1 MSKKSALRKYQRHEP
16 LLKRLATLKSFTI
29 SEARELGLSHPTLL
43 ALVSRRTVIRLERGI
58 YAVSGSEEIGK
69 EGDFSVA
76 NKKFSGQCVIGGLTA
91 LSYYQL
97 LDEIPSKIWLL
108 VPPHIRTTDRKYRL
122 LRTKRNLSI
131 GVIKKSSF
139 TITSLERTLVDSL
152 VFSPKI
158 GEKVSKLAILRA
170 IRNGLTTQQKIFEM
184 AKKLELLPLL
194 DREWQSILAGLS
206 K

>member
-1 MSKKSALRKYQRHEP
+1 MSQKVAPRKYQKHEP
-16 LLKRLATLKSFTI
+16 VLRKLAKLPSFTI
-29 SEARELGLSHPTLL
+29 AEARKLGLSHPTLL
-43 ALVSRRTVIRLERGI
+43 ALVSKGNVIRLERGI
-58 YAVSGSEEIGK
+58 YAVSGSEVIGR
-69 EGDFSVA
+69 EGDFAVA
-76 NKKFSGQCVIGGLTA
+76 HKKFSGHCVVGGLTA

-108 VPPHIRTTDRKYRL
+108 VPHHIRTTDRKYRL
-122 LRTKRNLSI
+122 LRTKRSLSI

-139 TITSLERTLVDSL
+139 NITSIERTLVDSL
-152 VFSPKI
+152 LFSPKI

-170 IRNGLTTQQKIFEM
+170 IRNGLTTQQKVFEM

-206 K
+206 R

>member
-1 MSKKSALRKYQRHEP
+1 M
-16 LLKRLATLKSFTI
+16 
-29 SEARELGLSHPTLL
+29 
-43 ALVSRRTVIRLERGI
+43 
-58 YAVSGSEEIGK
+58 
-69 EGDFSVA
+69 
-76 NKKFSGQCVIGGLTA
+76 
-91 LSYYQL
+91 
-97 LDEIPSKIWLL
+97 
-108 VPPHIRTTDRKYRL
+108 
-122 LRTKRNLSI
+122 

-170 IRNGLTTQQKIFEM
+170 IRSGLTTQQKIFEM
-184 AKKLELLPLL
+184 AKKLELLLLL

>member
-1 MSKKSALRKYQRHEP
+1 
-16 LLKRLATLKSFTI
+16 
-29 SEARELGLSHPTLL
+29 
-43 ALVSRRTVIRLERGI
+43 
-58 YAVSGSEEIGK
+58 
-69 EGDFSVA
+69 
-76 NKKFSGQCVIGGLTA
+76 
-91 LSYYQL
+91 
-97 LDEIPSKIWLL
+97 
-108 VPPHIRTTDRKYRL
+108 
-122 LRTKRNLSI
+122 
-131 GVIKKSSF
+131 
-139 TITSLERTLVDSL
+139 